1 KYMENKGNDRK
12 YMDGHGNDW
21 KQVEA
26 SRVSGN
32 KLADTCFQQLL
43 WLSGRFYSFRQ
54 VLRLSAGFWGS
65 GFLGQ
70 VLAGSSASGC

>member
-1 KYMENKGNDRK
+1 MENTGNDRK

-26 SRVSGN
+26 SPIPVSS
-32 KLADTCFQQLL
+32 T
-43 WLSGRFYSFRQ
+43 FYGFPKGSTAIRR
-54 VLRLSAGFWGS
+54 VLRLSGGFWGS

-70 VLAGSSASGC
+70 VLAGSSASAC